1 MPNWVTNQINLTGTN
16 QNLKRFAE
24 AVEGGGNE
32 FNFNKIIPMP
42 ESLNITAG
50 GMQEEAIM
58 ACLTN
63 NCSIE
68 LDDNEILKFK
78 LVKYGVKNMFCDTD
92 EWHKKVF
99 ERTKEMLSKDGP
111 DKKYS
116 FGVSLHPS
124 ENKEMTLKEAGMIYC
139 SNFDLYGSVNWYDWC
154 CDNWGTKWNAC
165 DVFCEWLSDYE
176 LSYTFNTAWSAPY
189 GVFEKIAEDYPDISF
204 EVLYADEDIG
214 SNCGTITFNS
224 NGDPELVY
232 WEPNNRKSAVAF
244 ALEVRG
250 YEGDD
255 IEDYFD
261 EDEDEDEDKAEEV
274 LLPPETAC
282 ISSEKILAISSVYPY
297 MSFGIQ
303 DNNGGFK
310 EIKPD
315 NYGVDRDGTI
325 WFYDEVTAEK
335 HACPGTLMMWKGEW
349 SPANIDVMFEI
360 AESMPDKAEW
370 WTVDSTAQG
379 S

>member
-1 MPNWVTNQINLTGTN
+1 MPNWVTNQITLTGTN
-16 QNLKRFAE
+16 QSLKRFAE
-24 AVEGGGNE
+24 AVEGGGNK

-50 GMQEEAIM
+50 GRQEEAIM
-58 ACLTN
+58 AYLTH

-68 LDDNEILKFK
+68 LDDNEIMKSK
-78 LVKYGVKNMFCDTD
+78 LVKYGVKNMFRDTD
-92 EWHKKVF
+92 EWHKEVF

-116 FGVSLHPS
+116 FGVSLGPS
-124 ENKEMTLKEAGMIYC
+124 KDKEMTLKEAGMIYC
-139 SNFDLYGSVNWYDWC
+139 SNLDLYGSVNWYDWC

-165 DVFCEWLSDYE
+165 DVYCDWFNDNELFYE
-176 LSYTFNTAWSAPY
+176 FNTAWSAPY
-189 GVFEKIAEDYPDISF
+189 GVFEEIAEDYPDISF

-214 SNCGTITFNS
+214 SNCGRITFN
-224 NGDPELVY
+224 DHRLVY
-232 WEPNNRKSAVAF
+232 WEPDDRKAAVAF
-244 ALEVRG
+244 ALEVHG
-250 YEGDD
+250 YEDD
-255 IEDYFD
+255 IKDYLD
-261 EDEDEDEDKAEEV
+261 EDDVEEA
-274 LLPPETAC
+274 LPLKEATC

-303 DNNGGFK
+303 DNNGGCK

-315 NYGVDRDGTI
+315 NYGVDRYGTI
-325 WFYDEVTAEK
+325 WFYDKVAAK
-335 HACPGTLMMWKGEW
+335 KRICPGTLMMWKGKL
-349 SPANIDVMFEI
+349 SPANIDVMFEV

-370 WTVDSTAQG
+370 WTVDSTAQE